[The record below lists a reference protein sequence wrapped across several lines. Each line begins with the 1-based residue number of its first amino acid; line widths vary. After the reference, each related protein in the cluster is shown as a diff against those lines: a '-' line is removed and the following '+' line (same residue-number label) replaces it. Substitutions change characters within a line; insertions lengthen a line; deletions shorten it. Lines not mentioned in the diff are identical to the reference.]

1 MNKEHI
7 LERLKMLVELCS
19 ETEPDF
25 PDNKILFTG
34 QLITAK
40 ELYDRFDTGVSES
53 ENEIPEIMKQA
64 NKIWRIRNKI
74 KNGEWDDVQHAETID
89 TIEDFLSEGQKINAI
104 KHYREAMSTSFGEK
118 VGLRDAKE
126 YVDNLQIDMRRRGI
140 LKSSSRISAEI
151 LFFTKK

>member
-53 ENEIPEIMKQA
+53 ENEIP
-64 NKIWRIRNKI
+64 NKI

-140 LKSSSRISAEI
+140 LKS
-151 LFFTKK
+151 

>member
-40 ELYDRFDTGVSES
+40 ELYDRFDTGVSDS
-53 ENEIPEIMKQA
+53 ENEVPEIMKQA

-74 KNGEWDDVQHAETID
+74 KNGEWDEVQHAEMID
-89 TIEDFLSEGQKINAI
+89 TIEDFLSD
-104 KHYREAMSTSFGEK
+104 TSKFPIISISCSRALLK
-118 VGLRDAKE
+118 DLRRNGLRTAMR
-126 YVDNLQIDMRRRGI
+126 QIR
-140 LKSSSRISAEI
+140 LRI
-151 LFFTKK
+151 

>member
-40 ELYDRFDTGVSES
+40 ELYDRFDTGVSDS
-53 ENEIPEIMKQA
+53 ENEVPEIMKQA

-140 LKSSSRISAEI
+140 LKS
-151 LFFTKK
+151 

>member
-40 ELYDRFDTGVSES
+40 ELYDRYDTGVSES

-89 TIEDFLSEGQKINAI
+89 TIEDFLSEGQKISAI

-140 LKSSSRISAEI
+140 LKS
-151 LFFTKK
+151 